1 MADKATTVPFNFGLK
16 YFNSKYQ
23 SNIVV
28 LLKDGEKIKVN
39 SVILSIN
46 SPYLEEIIENQK
58 LKIIEMDGFDP
69 IVCRGFLRS
78 LYTGDLSMLDRDS
91 FRQVSKMAH
100 TFQVTWMKQKCLEFF
115 NCLMTAVPN
124 TGNDGIPTDDD
135 RFLLEEAIAAK
146 PFDEEKQYLNALVRW
161 KSSNLCNNDVS
172 CMGTVLEDLGSLPV
186 DQLDFF
192 ICVANK
198 CERFLPESK
207 PRSRYCRNLKIKEIE
222 KECSTVIVEKVT
234 AHLLKIE
241 KLDSRTRYVL
251 ENLDFGGITSKFKGN
266 CYYPGRQDTYRGG
279 FVPLDSRPIPISK
292 IKDNFKSAATTMFQS
307 IMNLKEISN
316 DDMKMTLQRFMSLGN

>member
-1 MADKATTVPFNFGLK
+1 MADKATTVPFNFGAK

-23 SNIVV
+23 SNIEI
-28 LLKDGEKIKVN
+28 LLNDGEKIKVN

-69 IVCRGFLRS
+69 IVCRGFFRS

-91 FRQVSKMAH
+91 FRQVSKMSY

-124 TGNDGIPTDDD
+124 IGNDGIPTEDD

-146 PFDEEKQYLNALVRW
+146 PFDEEKQYLNALVQW
-161 KSSNLCNNDVS
+161 KSSNLCNNAVS

-192 ICVANK
+192 IRVANK

-266 CYYPGRQDTYRGG
+266 CYYPGRQDTYGGG

-316 DDMKMTLQRFMSLGN
+316 DDMKMTLKRFMSLGN